1 MAQEIYIPVISK
13 GFMHQFWQAVK
24 SGADDAAAD
33 YGVSITFEG
42 PESES
47 EVAKQIDMLQ
57 TALDK
62 QPNAIVI
69 AALDSKAA
77 IPLLEVAAG
86 RGIPIIAFDSGV
98 DSDLVLSTA
107 ATDNYAAAAKAADRM
122 AELIGY
128 EGKVAVIVHDQ
139 VSHSGTQRRDG
150 FVDRINEAY
159 PHIQIVDVQYGG
171 GDHLRS
177 TDLAKAI
184 IQANPDLAGFFGG
197 NEGSAVGVINAVVEL
212 NKADD
217 IVVVGFDS
225 GGLQLNAVRSGVMEG
240 AITQNPYGIGYK
252 AVEAAV
258 LALRGEELPEV
269 IDTGFYWYDANNMDS
284 SVIAP
289 LLYD

>member
-1 MAQEIYIPVISK
+1 M
-13 GFMHQFWQAVK
+13 
-24 SGADDAAAD
+24 
-33 YGVSITFEG
+33 
-42 PESES
+42 
-47 EVAKQIDMLQ
+47 
-57 TALDK
+57 
-62 QPNAIVI
+62 
-69 AALDSKAA
+69 
-77 IPLLEVAAG
+77 
-86 RGIPIIAFDSGV
+86 
-98 DSDLVLSTA
+98 
-107 ATDNYAAAAKAADRM
+107 
-122 AELIGY
+122 
-128 EGKVAVIVHDQ
+128 
-139 VSHSGTQRRDG
+139 
-150 FVDRINEAY
+150 
-159 PHIQIVDVQYGG
+159 
-171 GDHLRS
+171 
-177 TDLAKAI
+177 AKAI

-225 GGLQLNAVRSGVMEG
+225 GGLQLNAIRSGVMEG